1 MLADLKNTVKQTS
14 IYSVGNL
21 SSKLIGFIL
30 LPLYTSYLTTA
41 EYGIL
46 AIIEA
51 SGQILIGIFAFSLP
65 TAMLRWCAT
74 EKEEQQQ
81 KSIVFTTLISTL
93 LIAVSLSIVLIP
105 FSSKFSILF
114 FNHTRFTNYFI
125 ILFLSV
131 SFGILNNVPL
141 NLIRLKEKSFFY
153 IIITSL
159 KFATILLL
167 NIYFVVYKKTG
178 VEGIILS
185 QLIGNILLL
194 LLTTPFLLK
203 NVILR
208 FKFKVLKEMF
218 SYGFPLIFTAIS
230 ALALSSADKY
240 IIKFF
245 IGDAGVGIFSLG
257 HKFGSIIN
265 VFLLQSFQL
274 GFLPIA
280 YKMYNKPN
288 AKRYFSKVLTYYAFI
303 LVFAVLALSLFSM
316 EIIKFLSHKKSFWP
330 AYSLVPL
337 ISFAFIFKGM
347 QYVISLGF
355 HYVKRTSFT
364 AYIVLG
370 TAIFNIILNILLVPQ
385 YGYSVSAYIMVIS
398 FFIMSVLT
406 YYFSQRLFHIPY
418 EIKKITTLILVG
430 SVLFGLSTLTND
442 SDLSIRLL
450 VKSMLLISF
459 PAILYFLKFYEKIE
473 LLKIKEIFSSIKR

>member
-14 IYSVGNL
+14 IYSIGNL

-74 EKEEQQQ
+74 EKEEEQQ

-131 SFGILNNVPL
+131 SFGMLNNVPL

-159 KFATILLL
+159 KFAAILLL

-203 NVILR
+203 NVILK
-208 FKFKVLKEMF
+208 FKFKILKEMF

-230 ALALSSADKY
+230 RSEERR
-240 IIKFF
+240 
-245 IGDAGVGIFSLG
+245 VGKECRSRW
-257 HKFGSIIN
+257 S
-265 VFLLQSFQL
+265 
-274 GFLPIA
+274 
-280 YKMYNKPN
+280 
-288 AKRYFSKVLTYYAFI
+288 
-303 LVFAVLALSLFSM
+303 
-316 EIIKFLSHKKSFWP
+316 
-330 AYSLVPL
+330 
-337 ISFAFIFKGM
+337 
-347 QYVISLGF
+347 
-355 HYVKRTSFT
+355 
-364 AYIVLG
+364 
-370 TAIFNIILNILLVPQ
+370 
-385 YGYSVSAYIMVIS
+385 
-398 FFIMSVLT
+398 
-406 YYFSQRLFHIPY
+406 PY
-418 EIKKITTLILVG
+418 H
-430 SVLFGLSTLTND
+430 
-442 SDLSIRLL
+442 
-450 VKSMLLISF
+450 
-459 PAILYFLKFYEKIE
+459 
-473 LLKIKEIFSSIKR
+473 